1 MGKLFN
7 DITSDLQLPSEKEIN
22 EATRR
27 AKISM
32 TTQAKIQH
40 NPEFAKLKANAARKT
55 AEIRRM
61 IPTEEHADIIKE
73 YWSTD
78 RERVYNDVV
87 LEDIAKRYGTK
98 RGAVD
103 KIVSNFYETLSAK
116 EYAKIKKAYYK
127 KYPSQR
133 SNSLKDFHANMTAEQ
148 KAKKDLNISIA
159 QDPIDEQTALAIY
172 NECRLNRKTKT
183 YQSVAKKYLDKN
195 GKKIPWKKVEKIVN
209 GGHYAT
215 KHFNIEADL
224 KEYNKLVLGTYEFVS
239 PEGEVFE
246 FDDKTECGEWMIKM
260 EHGDDN
266 TREPLGAVNNLF
278 NKTIPN
284 EPYTC
289 IRRFWKKWTI
299 TNYK

>member
-1 MGKLFN
+1 M
-7 DITSDLQLPSEKEIN
+7 
-22 EATRR
+22 
-27 AKISM
+27 KISDI
-32 TTQAKIQH
+32 QKILAEQRTKSKILEYDTPTL
-40 NPEFAKLKANAARKT
+40 NKKLGAMLT
-55 AEIRRM
+55 AEIKRK
-61 IPTEEHADIIKE
+61 IPVKDYLDITLEFWNTDSQRKSHIHALNK
-73 YWSTD
+73 
-78 RERVYNDVV
+78 
-87 LEDIAKRYGTK
+87 IAKRYGVK
-98 RGAVD
+98 DNVIQ
-103 KIVSNFYETLSAK
+103 KIVINFYEHMSQD
-116 EYAKIKKAYYK
+116 EYKKLVDAYNK
-127 KYPSQR
+127 KYPNQR
-133 SNSLKDFHANMTAEQ
+133 SNSLKVSHANMTAEQ
-148 KAKKDLNISIA
+148 KAKKDLNICIA

-195 GKKIPWKKVEKIVN
+195 GKKIPWKKVQKIVN

-224 KEYNKLVLGTYEFVS
+224 KEYNKIAYGTYEFVS

-278 NKTIPN
+278 NKTTPN

-289 IRRFWKKWTI
+289 IKRFWKKWTI